1 MRRFYIWG
9 GIFMSEITKVQV
21 EKNLKENL
29 SHGDYSFPVDIHK
42 DYFPAF
48 TDDSQPHYFPC
59 HWHPEVEILLVTE
72 GALHCQ
78 VELKKYDILP
88 GEAIFVNS
96 NQLHAGYS
104 TGNRDTRM
112 HSLIFDPIFLYGKES
127 SLIYQKYVRPL
138 LENISFPSCHL
149 KPDDEEQAQLLE
161 NVNRCYYLHKNQPA
175 NWELE
180 LLTVM
185 TGVWMNLWKINCRE
199 ASQIPVT
206 RKASRDQ
213 QNIRAF
219 LDFVHEH
226 YAEKLTLADL
236 ADAAALSPGECGRL
250 CNRVLHQTPMNY
262 LLSYRIEQSIPD
274 LLKHELS
281 ITEIALKTG
290 FSGSSYYAEIF
301 RRMKGVSPREFR
313 NRILNF

>member
-1 MRRFYIWG
+1 
-9 GIFMSEITKVQV
+9 MSKITKVHV

-42 DYFPAF
+42 DYFPPFA
-48 TDDSQPHYFPC
+48 DNEQHYYIPC

-72 GALHCQ
+72 GALHYQ
-78 VELKKYDILP
+78 VDLKEYDILP

-96 NQLHAGYS
+96 NQLHAGYPTS
-104 TGNRDTRM
+104 DQATRM
-112 HSLIFDPIFLYGKES
+112 HSLIFDPGFLYGKES
-127 SLIYQKYVRPL
+127 SVIYQKYVQPL
-138 LENISFPSCHL
+138 LENAAFPCCHL
-149 KPDDEEQAQLLE
+149 RPDDEEQARLLE
-161 NVNRCYYLHKNQPA
+161 SIERCYYLHKNQPA

-180 LLTVM
+180 LLSAM
-185 TGVWMNLWKINCRE
+185 AGVWIKLWNLNCRE
-199 ASQIPVT
+199 VHQVPVSS
-206 RKASRDQ
+206 KASRDQ

-274 LLKHELS
+274 LLKQELS
-281 ITEIALKTG
+281 ITEIALKSG

-313 NRILNF
+313 KRILNF

>member
-1 MRRFYIWG
+1 
-9 GIFMSEITKVQV
+9 MSEIPKVYV

-29 SHGDYSFPVDIHK
+29 LHGDYSFPVDIHK
-42 DYFPAF
+42 DYFPPSEKAG
-48 TDDSQPHYFPC
+48 QRHYIPC

-72 GALHCQ
+72 GSLHFQ
-78 VELKKYDILP
+78 ADLAEYDILP

-96 NQLHAGYS
+96 NQLHAGYPTS
-104 TGNRDTRM
+104 EGDTRM
-112 HSLIFDPIFLYGKES
+112 HSIIFHPSFLYGKES

-138 LENISFPSCHL
+138 LENAAFPSCHL
-149 KPDDEEQAQLLE
+149 KPDDDEQAQFLKLMDQ
-161 NVNRCYYLHKNQPA
+161 CYYLHKNQPA

-180 LLTVM
+180 LLTTM
-185 TGVWMNLWKINCRE
+185 TGCWEKLWNLNCRK
-199 ASQIPVT
+199 ALQIPVS

-226 YAEKLTLADL
+226 YAEKLTLADM

-290 FSGSSYYAEIF
+290 FSGSSYYAETF

-313 NRILNF
+313 NRILSF

>member
-1 MRRFYIWG
+1 
-9 GIFMSEITKVQV
+9 MSKIPNIQTQS
-21 EKNLKENL
+21 NLKENF

-42 DYFPAF
+42 DYFPPF
-48 TDDSQPHYFPC
+48 RETKERHYIPC

-72 GALHCQ
+72 GSLHYQ
-78 VELKKYDILP
+78 VDLEEYDIFP

-96 NQLHAGYS
+96 NQLHAGYPTS
-104 TGNRDTRM
+104 DKDTRM
-112 HSLIFDPIFLYGKES
+112 HSLIFHPSFIYGKES
-127 SLIYQKYVRPL
+127 SLIYQKYVQPL
-138 LENISFPSCHL
+138 LENSAFPSCHM
-149 KPDDEEQAQLLE
+149 KPDDEEQALFLKQMDK
-161 NVNRCYYLHKNQPA
+161 CYYLHKNQPA

-180 LLTVM
+180 LLTTM
-185 TGVWMNLWKINCRE
+185 AGSWMHLWNLSCRKV
-199 ASQIPVT
+199 SQVPVS
-206 RKASRDQ
+206 RKASRDR

-236 ADAAALSPGECGRL
+236 ADASALSPGECGRL

-274 LLKHELS
+274 LLNHELS
-281 ITEIALKTG
+281 ITEIALKVG